1 MATFVK
7 FYGVLTLGIFCCS
20 LASSQTQGPQFYA
33 RDTCV
38 KVKEGKAQ
46 EYTAYLRDVTVK
58 LAKVRVDAGAIATYT
73 IAQAVAPVGRAAR
86 CDYHIVAGYNGFP
99 PEAPSA
105 EQTAADMKKAG
116 ISMSREAAIA
126 KRDELSNLVG
136 VDTWMYRERVGT
148 PQKGGYARINFDKV
162 HPGMGAEW
170 ATLESTGWK
179 QLAEAAS
186 KEHGTAWR
194 VASLA
199 MPGGASLPYN
209 AMTVDIFPSWAALGT
224 GIPTRALWNKVH
236 PNTDITAHLS
246 RLSAIRDRP
255 RVDIVRLIEVLTK

>member
-1 MATFVK
+1 MINPFRLFGTLVI
-7 FYGVLTLGIFCCS
+7 GVSS
-20 LASSQTQGPQFYA
+20 LAIAYGQPQSQFG
-33 RDTCV
+33 RDLCV

-46 EYTAYLRDVTVK
+46 EYAAYLRDITAK
-58 LAKVRVDAGAIATYT
+58 LAKVRVDAGVIASYT

-116 ISMSREAAIA
+116 ISTSREAMVA
-126 KRDELSNLVG
+126 KRDELSTLVG
-136 VDTWMYRERVGT
+136 ADVWMFRERIGT
-148 PQKGGYARINFDKV
+148 PQKGGYARINYDKV

-170 ATLESTGWK
+170 ARLESTGWK

-186 KEHGTAWR
+186 KEYGTAWR

-209 AMTVDIFPSWAALGT
+209 AMTIDIFPSWAALGK

-236 PNTDITAHLS
+236 PDTDISAHLN
-246 RLSAIRDRP
+246 RLSEIRDRP
-255 RVDIVRLIEVLTK
+255 RVDTVRLVEVITK

>member
-1 MATFVK
+1 MTTFVK
-7 FYGVLTLGIFCCS
+7 FSGVLTLGIFCCS

-58 LAKVRVDAGAIATYT
+58 LVKVRVDAGAIATYT

-86 CDYHIVAGYNGFP
+86 CDYHLVTGYNGFP

-116 ISMSREAAIA
+116 ISMSREAMVS
-126 KRDELSNLVG
+126 KRDELSSLVG
-136 VDTWMYRERVGT
+136 VDTWNYRERVGT
-148 PQKGGYARINFDKV
+148 PQKGGYARINYDKI

-170 ATLESTGWK
+170 LALESNGWK

-186 KEHGTAWR
+186 TEHGTAWR

-199 MPGGASLPYN
+199 MPAGASLPYN
-209 AMTVDIFPSWAALGT
+209 AMTVDIFPSWAALGR
-224 GIPTRALWNKVH
+224 GLPTRALWNKVH
-236 PNTDITAHLS
+236 PNTDMTAHLS
-246 RLSAIRDRP
+246 RLSTIRDRP
-255 RVDIVRLIEVLTK
+255 RVDTVRLIEVLTK

>member
-1 MATFVK
+1 MNRFAR
-7 FYGVLTLGIFCCS
+7 YSGVLTLGILCCS
-20 LASSQTQGPQFYA
+20 LASSQTQAQPFFA

-46 EYTAYLRDVTVK
+46 EYTAYLQEVTVK
-58 LAKVRVDAGAIATYT
+58 LAKVRVDAGVIASYT

-99 PEAPSA
+99 PEAPSP

-116 ISMSREAAIA
+116 ISMSREAMVA
-126 KRDELSNLVG
+126 KRDDLSYLVG
-136 VDTWMYRERVGT
+136 VDTWMFRERVGT
-148 PQKGGYARINFDKV
+148 PQKGGYARMNYDKI

-186 KEHGTAWR
+186 KEYGTAWR
-194 VASLA
+194 LASLA

-209 AMTVDIFPSWAALGT
+209 AMTIDIFPSWAALGK

-236 PNTDITAHLS
+236 PETDISARLN
-246 RLSAIRDRP
+246 RLSEIRDRP
-255 RVDIVRLIEVLTK
+255 RVDTVKLVEVITK